1 MDENEVA
8 CLVERH
14 KLMYKR
20 GLQIRSYESRRDAC
34 LKKQRASR
42 RALLQKGRSLVV
54 AETTETM
61 EVDGEKCARSASS
74 DGCFPSSLKSS
85 RQRKQD
91 AKRRVF
97 MEQLVEPEWL
107 LKNPTDLFLD
117 VSESGV
123 ASDISAFDVV
133 PMCDDKSEAGIR
145 SPSDALKPSP
155 EEPGW
160 FVLPRVEGKR
170 CLVISSNGRTVSR
183 DKNGIIIHQFDSP
196 LPSGS
201 QKLRSCGSQ
210 GMFCILD
217 CTYNVDLNTYFVMD
231 LLCWK
236 GQSLYGCSASMRF
249 YWAKERL
256 EEVGIGSSPSP
267 SPIWNH
273 GFSLVPRLPCSRSN
287 IEYILSNQF
296 AFGFPLDGLLFVARG
311 GYYEPDSQPSPL
323 MLIWKHETCSRYFER
338 AKTAQLP
345 MVVKQNVH
353 SVNSAK
359 LWPFLVVNLT
369 CTDDSNA
376 VMSTRE
382 GYELLDIRSIAF
394 EGEKKD
400 SDSNFRFEL
409 NRLYRFVIYFETFS
423 DRAGAAEVNDIRPF
437 VGVYQG
443 LGSKRRLYADIYSR
457 IMFHV
462 NPVDL

>member
-1 MDENEVA
+1 MSSMDENE
-8 CLVERH
+8 
-14 KLMYKR
+14 
-20 GLQIRSYESRRDAC
+20 
-34 LKKQRASR
+34 KQRASR

-74 DGCFPSSLKSS
+74 DCCFPSSLKSS

-160 FVLPRVEGKR
+160 F
-170 CLVISSNGRTVSR
+170 
-183 DKNGIIIHQFDSP
+183 
-196 LPSGS
+196 
-201 QKLRSCGSQ
+201 
-210 GMFCILD
+210 
-217 CTYNVDLNTYFVMD
+217 
-231 LLCWK
+231 
-236 GQSLYGCSASMRF
+236 
-249 YWAKERL
+249 
-256 EEVGIGSSPSP
+256 
-267 SPIWNH
+267 
-273 GFSLVPRLPCSRSN
+273 
-287 IEYILSNQF
+287 
-296 AFGFPLDGLLFVARG
+296 
-311 GYYEPDSQPSPL
+311 
-323 MLIWKHETCSRYFER
+323 TCSRYFER
-338 AKTAQLP
+338 AKTAPLP